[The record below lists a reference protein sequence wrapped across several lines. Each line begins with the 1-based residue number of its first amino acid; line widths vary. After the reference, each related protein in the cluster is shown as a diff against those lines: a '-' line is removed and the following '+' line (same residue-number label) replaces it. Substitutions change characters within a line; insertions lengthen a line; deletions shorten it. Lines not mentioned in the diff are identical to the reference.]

1 LVCSTK
7 STLDVGRVVNSVN
20 LIGVADFVALTV
32 CTMAI
37 LFLYNKKFI
46 EKIVKIQNK
55 TETKTNI
62 V

>member
-1 LVCSTK
+1 
-7 STLDVGRVVNSVN
+7 
-20 LIGVADFVALTV
+20 
-32 CTMAI
+32 MAI